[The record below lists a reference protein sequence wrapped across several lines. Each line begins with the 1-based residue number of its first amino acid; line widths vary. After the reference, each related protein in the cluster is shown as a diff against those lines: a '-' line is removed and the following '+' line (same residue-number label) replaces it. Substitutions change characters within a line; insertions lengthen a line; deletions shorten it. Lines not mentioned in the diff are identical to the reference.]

1 MLASGANVL
10 TVHPS
15 VPVNSVKE
23 LIALAK
29 QKPGE
34 LNYASAGSGSFQHL
48 GSELFKLMAGVDI
61 VHVPFKGGGPAM
73 IDVVGGHSQ
82 VLVSSLVQ
90 TGAHIRSGKL
100 KALGIG
106 SPTRST
112 LFPDIPTIAE
122 AGVPGY
128 EMANW
133 WGILAPAGTPQP
145 DRRQARQGDR
155 RRPLRAGDAEA
166 LRRRGRRGRAE
177 DARPSS
183 QRSSRPSSPNGNGS
197 SRRPRSRR
205 SSGVI
210 PGLGPGIQPSA
221 SSGAS
226 VTVDPGDKHRDD
238 KR

>member
-1 MLASGANVL
+1 MLGSGANML

-23 LIALAK
+23 LVALAK

-82 VLVSSLVQ
+82 VLFSSLVQ

-112 LFPDIPTIAE
+112 LFPDVPTIAE

-133 WGILAPAGTPQP
+133 WGILAPTGTPQP
-145 DRRQARQGDR
+145 IVDKLAKEIGVVLSSPETQKHFAAEGAEVVQKTPAEFAAFIEAELAQRVVK
-155 RRPLRAGDAEA
+155 DAKI
-166 LRRRGRRGRAE
+166 RAE
-177 DARPSS
+177 
-183 QRSSRPSSPNGNGS
+183 
-197 SRRPRSRR
+197 
-205 SSGVI
+205 
-210 PGLGPGIQPSA
+210 
-221 SSGAS
+221 
-226 VTVDPGDKHRDD
+226 
-238 KR
+238 